1 MNPTAR
7 AAWCIG
13 HDRRLNHERRPHES
27 AILIEGR
34 ADGAR
39 ITGILEGQWKRVPGA
54 LRFSLRNRGCVVGVW
69 RWQPGSVQ

>member
-39 ITGILEGQWKRVPGA
+39 ITGIREGQWKRQPKRMA
-54 LRFSLRNRGCVVGVW
+54 FSLRRPGNLLGVW